1 MMLMDPFR
9 MVFFPP
15 VAIMPMMVFIPIA
28 VPSPFRVMPSDP
40 IRMMLEPPATGV
52 PLMMRVV
59 VTPAM
64 LMLVGV
70 HKSRHSRE
78 ESCYHRTRHKC
89 SPFHTCTS

>member
-1 MMLMDPFR
+1 MRPFF

-15 VAIMPMMVFIPIA
+15 VAIMPTMVFIPIA

-52 PLMMRVV
+52 PLVMRVV

-64 LMLVGV
+64 MMLVGV
-70 HKSRHSRE
+70 HKRRHSRE
-78 ESCYHRTRHKC
+78 ESRYHRTRHKS
-89 SPFHTCTS
+89 SPFHSRTS